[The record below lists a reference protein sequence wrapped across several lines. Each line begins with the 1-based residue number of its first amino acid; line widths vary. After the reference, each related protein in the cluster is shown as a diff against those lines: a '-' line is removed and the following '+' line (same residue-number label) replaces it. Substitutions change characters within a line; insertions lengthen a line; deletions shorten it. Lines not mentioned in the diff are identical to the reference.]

1 MTTDKGHIEI
11 AKSLMKEIQY
21 DNGAVDRWHAEK
33 YPEKWV
39 NKIALAA
46 GVFFEANPDKL
57 TDEDIFEITCGEME
71 DSSEAYGNLIGWT
84 ELNVVL
90 NEYFDNM

>member
-1 MTTDKGHIEI
+1 MQTDKGHIEI

-21 DNGAVDRWHAEK
+21 DNGAVNRWNDET

-39 NKIALAA
+39 NKIAIAA
-46 GVFFEANPDKL
+46 GVFFEANPDRL
-57 TDEDIFEITCGEME
+57 TDEDIFEIACGGME
-71 DSSEAYGNLIGWT
+71 DSEETYGKLTGWKG
-84 ELNVVL
+84 LNDVL